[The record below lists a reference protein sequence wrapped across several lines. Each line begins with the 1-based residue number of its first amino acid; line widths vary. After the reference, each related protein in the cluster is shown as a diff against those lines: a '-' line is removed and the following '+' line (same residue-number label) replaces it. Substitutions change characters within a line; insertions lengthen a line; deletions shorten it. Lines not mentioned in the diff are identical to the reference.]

1 MIFFTVG
8 TEQFD
13 FDRMVDAAD
22 RVAVA
27 LPQEEVFIQIGTNR
41 RCPNRA
47 KWERWLPYEAFVQRV
62 EDARIV
68 VTHAGAG
75 SLLSC
80 AWRSKVAVAMPRRQD
95 YGEHVDNHQVEFA
108 QRMAAMGHA
117 LIAETPEELCA
128 LVLNY
133 EPSLG
138 RSNGT
143 SVSAPPLVES
153 LKQWLAEGA

>member
-1 MIFFTVG
+1 MIFLTVG

-13 FDRMVDAAD
+13 FDRMVEAAD
-22 RVAVA
+22 RLAIA
-27 LPQEEVFIQIGTNR
+27 LADEEVFIQIGTNR
-41 RCPNRA
+41 RCPNHA
-47 KWERWLPYEAFVQRV
+47 QWERWLSYEGFVQRI

-80 AWRSKVAVAMPRRQD
+80 AWRKKVAVAMPRRQE

-128 LVLNY
+128 LVVDYNSQLGSP
-133 EPSLG
+133 EPSSALG
-138 RSNGT
+138 S
-143 SVSAPPLVES
+143 PLVES
-153 LKQWLAEGA
+153 LKTWLAEGS